1 MKYIYLLFSVLT
13 VVSCM
18 NNKQPDLKVIE
29 IPAGLDPLVGLY
41 TAKETAEIIKSD
53 VTFGVRGNCG
63 MCKSTIESAT
73 MSIEGVDTASWSTES
88 KMISINVSTE
98 INDQFINDIHN
109 AIAKSGYDT
118 ELSTSVDE
126 DYDKLPM
133 CCKYNREMVIA
144 SNDTE

>member
-18 NNKQPDLKVIE
+18 NNKQPEVKVIE
-29 IPAGLDPLVGLY
+29 VPA
-41 TAKETAEIIKSD
+41 TKTAEIIKSD

-98 INDQFINDIHN
+98 INDQLINDIHN

-118 ELSTSVDE
+118 ELSTAVDE

>member
-18 NNKQPDLKVIE
+18 NNKQPEVKVIKV
-29 IPAGLDPLVGLY
+29 PA
-41 TAKETAEIIKSD
+41 TKTAEIIKSD

-73 MSIEGVDTASWSTES
+73 MSIEGVDTATWSTES

-98 INDQFINDIHN
+98 INDQLINDIHN

-118 ELSTSVDE
+118 ELSTAVDE

>member
-18 NNKQPDLKVIE
+18 NNKQPEVKVIE
-29 IPAGLDPLVGLY
+29 VPV
-41 TAKETAEIIKSD
+41 TKTAEIIKSD

-73 MSIEGVDTASWSTES
+73 MSVEGVDTASWSTES

-118 ELSTSVDE
+118 ELSTALDE

-133 CCKYNREMVIA
+133 CCKYNREMDIP
-144 SNDTE
+144 SNDIKD

>member
-18 NNKQPDLKVIE
+18 NNKQPEVKVIE
-29 IPAGLDPLVGLY
+29 VPA
-41 TAKETAEIIKSD
+41 TKTTEIIKSD

-73 MSIEGVDTASWSTES
+73 MSVEGVDTASWSTES

-118 ELSTSVDE
+118 ELSTALDE

-133 CCKYNREMVIA
+133 CCKYNREMDIP
-144 SNDTE
+144 SNDIK

>member
-1 MKYIYLLFSVLT
+1 MKTIYLLFSVLT

-18 NNKQPDLKVIE
+18 NNKQPEVKVIE
-29 IPAGLDPLVGLY
+29 VPA
-41 TAKETAEIIKSD
+41 TKTAEIIKSD

-73 MSIEGVDTASWSTES
+73 MSIEGVDTATWSTES

-98 INDQFINDIHN
+98 INDQLINDIHN

-118 ELSTSVDE
+118 ELSTAVDE

-133 CCKYNREMVIA
+133 CCKYDREMVIA

>member
-1 MKYIYLLFSVLT
+1 MKYIYLLFSVLI

-18 NNKQPDLKVIE
+18 NNKQPEVKVIE
-29 IPAGLDPLVGLY
+29 VPAI
-41 TAKETAEIIKSD
+41 KTAEIIKSD

-88 KMISINVSTE
+88 KMISIKVSSE

-118 ELSTSVDE
+118 ELSTALFE

-144 SNDTE
+144 SKDIEQ

>member
-18 NNKQPDLKVIE
+18 NNKQPEVKVIE
-29 IPAGLDPLVGLY
+29 VPA
-41 TAKETAEIIKSD
+41 TKTAEIIKSD

-88 KMISINVSTE
+88 KMISINITSE

-118 ELSTSVDE
+118 ELSTALDE

-133 CCKYNREMVIA
+133 CCKYNREMVIS

>member
-18 NNKQPDLKVIE
+18 NNKQPEVKVIE
-29 IPAGLDPLVGLY
+29 VPA
-41 TAKETAEIIKSD
+41 TKTAEIIKSD

-73 MSIEGVDTASWSTES
+73 MSVEGVDTASWSTES

-118 ELSTSVDE
+118 ELSTALDE

-133 CCKYNREMVIA
+133 CCKYNREMVIT
-144 SNDTE
+144 SNDIK

>member
-18 NNKQPDLKVIE
+18 NNKQPEVKVIE
-29 IPAGLDPLVGLY
+29 VPA
-41 TAKETAEIIKSD
+41 TKTAEIIKSD

-88 KMISINVSTE
+88 KMISINIRQKSTTNLLM
-98 INDQFINDIHN
+98 I
-109 AIAKSGYDT
+109 YT
-118 ELSTSVDE
+118 ML
-126 DYDKLPM
+126 
-133 CCKYNREMVIA
+133 
-144 SNDTE
+144 

>member
-18 NNKQPDLKVIE
+18 NNKQPEVKVIE
-29 IPAGLDPLVGLY
+29 VPA
-41 TAKETAEIIKSD
+41 TKTAEIIKSD

-98 INDQFINDIHN
+98 INDQLINDIHN

-118 ELSTSVDE
+118 ELSTAVDE

-133 CCKYNREMVIA
+133 CCKYDREMVIA

>member
-1 MKYIYLLFSVLT
+1 MKFIYLLFSVLT

-18 NNKQPDLKVIE
+18 NNKQPEVKVIE
-29 IPAGLDPLVGLY
+29 VPA
-41 TAKETAEIIKSD
+41 TKTAEIIKSD

-118 ELSTSVDE
+118 ELSTAVDE

-133 CCKYNREMVIA
+133 CCKYDREMVIA

>member
-1 MKYIYLLFSVLT
+1 MKYIYLLISVLT

-18 NNKQPDLKVIE
+18 NNKQPEVKVIE
-29 IPAGLDPLVGLY
+29 VPA
-41 TAKETAEIIKSD
+41 TKTAEIIKSD

-118 ELSTSVDE
+118 ELSTALDE

-133 CCKYNREMVIA
+133 CCKYNRDMVIA
-144 SNDTE
+144 SNDIK

>member
-18 NNKQPDLKVIE
+18 NNKQPEVKVIE
-29 IPAGLDPLVGLY
+29 VPV
-41 TAKETAEIIKSD
+41 TKTAEIIKSD

-73 MSIEGVDTASWSTES
+73 MSVEGVDTASWSTES

-118 ELSTSVDE
+118 ELSTALDE

-133 CCKYNREMVIA
+133 CCKYNREMDIS
-144 SNDTE
+144 SNDIK

>member
-1 MKYIYLLFSVLT
+1 MKTIYLLFSVLT
-13 VVSCM
+13 VVSWI
-18 NNKQPDLKVIE
+18 NNKKPEVKVIE
-29 IPAGLDPLVGLY
+29 VPA
-41 TAKETAEIIKSD
+41 TKTAEIIKSD

-118 ELSTSVDE
+118 ELNTAVDE

>member
-1 MKYIYLLFSVLT
+1 MKSIYLLFSVLS

-18 NNKQPDLKVIE
+18 NNKQPEVKVIG
-29 IPAGLDPLVGLY
+29 IPAV
-41 TAKETAEIIKSD
+41 ETAEIITSD
-53 VTFGVRGNCG
+53 LTFGVRGNCG

-88 KMISINVSTE
+88 KMISINITSE

-118 ELSTSVDE
+118 ELSTALDE

-133 CCKYNREMVIA
+133 CCKYNREMVIS

>member
-1 MKYIYLLFSVLT
+1 MKTIYLLFSVLT

-18 NNKQPDLKVIE
+18 NNKQPEVKVIE
-29 IPAGLDPLVGLY
+29 VPA
-41 TAKETAEIIKSD
+41 TKTAEIIKSD
-53 VTFGVRGNCG
+53 LTFGVRGNCG

-98 INDQFINDIHN
+98 INDQLINDIHN

-118 ELSTSVDE
+118 ELSTAVDE

>member
-1 MKYIYLLFSVLT
+1 MKFIYLLFSVLT
-13 VVSCM
+13 IVSCM
-18 NNKQPDLKVIE
+18 NNKQPEVKVVE
-29 IPAGLDPLVGLY
+29 VS
-41 TAKETAEIIKSD
+41 TTKTAEIIKGD

-73 MSIEGVDTASWSTES
+73 MSIEGVDTATWSTES
-88 KMISINVSTE
+88 KMLSINVSTE

-118 ELSTSVDE
+118 ELSTSLDE

-144 SNDTE
+144 SNDTK

>member
-18 NNKQPDLKVIE
+18 NNKQPEVKVIE
-29 IPAGLDPLVGLY
+29 VPA
-41 TAKETAEIIKSD
+41 TKTAEIIKSD

-98 INDQFINDIHN
+98 INDQLINDIHN

-118 ELSTSVDE
+118 ELSTAVDE

-133 CCKYNREMVIA
+133 CCKYDREMVIA
-144 SNDTE
+144 SNDNE

>member
-1 MKYIYLLFSVLT
+1 MKFIYLLFSVLT
-13 VVSCM
+13 IVSCM
-18 NNKQPDLKVIE
+18 NNKQPEVKVVE
-29 IPAGLDPLVGLY
+29 VS
-41 TAKETAEIIKSD
+41 TTKTAEIIKSD

-88 KMISINVSTE
+88 KMLSINVSTE

-118 ELSTSVDE
+118 ELSIALDE

-133 CCKYNREMVIA
+133 CCKYNREMVIT

>member
-1 MKYIYLLFSVLT
+1 MKTIYLLFSVLT

-18 NNKQPDLKVIE
+18 NNKQPEVKVIE
-29 IPAGLDPLVGLY
+29 VPA
-41 TAKETAEIIKSD
+41 TKTAEINKSD
-53 VTFGVRGNCG
+53 LTFGVRGNCG

-73 MSIEGVDTASWSTES
+73 MSIEGVDTATWSTES
-88 KMISINVSTE
+88 KMISINVSSE
-98 INDQFINDIHN
+98 INDQLINDIHN

-118 ELSTSVDE
+118 ELSTAMDE

>member
-18 NNKQPDLKVIE
+18 NNKQPEVKVIE
-29 IPAGLDPLVGLY
+29 VPA
-41 TAKETAEIIKSD
+41 TKTAEIIKSD

-73 MSIEGVDTASWSTES
+73 MSVEGVDTASWSTES

-118 ELSTSVDE
+118 ELSTALDE

-133 CCKYNREMVIA
+133 CCKYNREMVIS
-144 SNDTE
+144 SNDIK

>member
-1 MKYIYLLFSVLT
+1 MKTIYLLFSVLT

-18 NNKQPDLKVIE
+18 NNKQPEVKVIE
-29 IPAGLDPLVGLY
+29 VPA
-41 TAKETAEIIKSD
+41 TKTAEIIKSD
-53 VTFGVRGNCG
+53 LTFGVRGNCG

-118 ELSTSVDE
+118 ELSTAVDE
-126 DYDKLPM
+126 DYDKLT
-133 CCKYNREMVIA
+133 YVL
-144 SNDTE
+144 

>member
-18 NNKQPDLKVIE
+18 NNKQPEVKVIE
-29 IPAGLDPLVGLY
+29 VPA
-41 TAKETAEIIKSD
+41 TKTAEIIKSD

-73 MSIEGVDTASWSTES
+73 MSIEGVDTATWSTES
-88 KMISINVSTE
+88 KMISINISTE

-118 ELSTSVDE
+118 ELSTALDK

-144 SNDTE
+144 SNDSE

>member
-18 NNKQPDLKVIE
+18 NNKQPEVKVIE
-29 IPAGLDPLVGLY
+29 VPV
-41 TAKETAEIIKSD
+41 TKTAEIIKSD

-73 MSIEGVDTASWSTES
+73 MSVEGVDTASWSTES

-118 ELSTSVDE
+118 ELSTALDE

-133 CCKYNREMVIA
+133 CCKYNREMDIP
-144 SNDTE
+144 SNDIK

>member
-1 MKYIYLLFSVLT
+1 MKYIFLLFSVLT

-18 NNKQPDLKVIE
+18 NNKQPEVKVIE
-29 IPAGLDPLVGLY
+29 VPA
-41 TAKETAEIIKSD
+41 TKTAEIIKSD

-73 MSIEGVDTASWSTES
+73 MSVEGVDTASWSTES

-118 ELSTSVDE
+118 ELSTALEV

-144 SNDTE
+144 SNDIK

>member
-1 MKYIYLLFSVLT
+1 MKFIYLLFSVLT

-18 NNKQPDLKVIE
+18 NNKQPEVKVIE
-29 IPAGLDPLVGLY
+29 VPA
-41 TAKETAEIIKSD
+41 TKTAEIIKSD

-118 ELSTSVDE
+118 ELSTALIE

-133 CCKYNREMVIA
+133 CCKYNREMVLT

>member
-1 MKYIYLLFSVLT
+1 MKYIYLLFIVFT
-13 VVSCM
+13 VISCM
-18 NNKQPDLKVIE
+18 NNKQPEVKVIE
-29 IPAGLDPLVGLY
+29 VPA
-41 TAKETAEIIKSD
+41 TKTAEIIKSD
-53 VTFGVRGNCG
+53 ITFGVRGNCG

-88 KMISINVSTE
+88 KMISINVSAE
-98 INDQFINDIHN
+98 INDQFIIDIHN

-118 ELSTSVDE
+118 ELSTAVDE

-133 CCKYNREMVIA
+133 CCKYNREMFIA

>member
-18 NNKQPDLKVIE
+18 NNKQPEVKVIE
-29 IPAGLDPLVGLY
+29 VPA
-41 TAKETAEIIKSD
+41 TKTAEIIKSD

-73 MSIEGVDTASWSTES
+73 MSVEGVDTASWSTES

-118 ELSTSVDE
+118 ELSTALDE
-126 DYDKLPM
+126 DYYKLPM
-133 CCKYNREMVIA
+133 CCKYNREMDIP
-144 SNDTE
+144 SNDIK

>member
-1 MKYIYLLFSVLT
+1 MKYIYLLFSVFT
-13 VVSCM
+13 VISCM
-18 NNKQPDLKVIE
+18 NNKQPEVKVIE
-29 IPAGLDPLVGLY
+29 VPA
-41 TAKETAEIIKSD
+41 TKTAEIIKSD

-73 MSIEGVDTASWSTES
+73 MSVEGVDTASWSMES

-118 ELSTSVDE
+118 ELSTAVDE

>member
-1 MKYIYLLFSVLT
+1 MKTIYLLFSVLT

-18 NNKQPDLKVIE
+18 NNKQPEVKVIE
-29 IPAGLDPLVGLY
+29 VPA
-41 TAKETAEIIKSD
+41 TKTAEIIKSD
-53 VTFGVRGNCG
+53 LTFGVRGNCG

-118 ELSTSVDE
+118 ELSTAVDE

-133 CCKYNREMVIA
+133 CCKYNRDMVIA
-144 SNDTE
+144 SNETE

>member
-1 MKYIYLLFSVLT
+1 MKSIYLLFSVLT

-18 NNKQPDLKVIE
+18 NNKQPEVKVIG
-29 IPAGLDPLVGLY
+29 IPA
-41 TAKETAEIIKSD
+41 AETAEIITSD
-53 VTFGVRGNCG
+53 LTFGVRGNCG

-88 KMISINVSTE
+88 KMISINLTSE

-118 ELSTSVDE
+118 ELSTALDE

-133 CCKYNREMVIA
+133 CCKYNREMVIS

>member
-1 MKYIYLLFSVLT
+1 MKYIYLLFSVFT
-13 VVSCM
+13 VISCM
-18 NNKQPDLKVIE
+18 NNKQPEVKVIE
-29 IPAGLDPLVGLY
+29 VPA
-41 TAKETAEIIKSD
+41 TKTAEIIKSD

-98 INDQFINDIHN
+98 ITDQFINDIHN

-118 ELSTSVDE
+118 ELSTAVDE

-144 SNDTE
+144 SNDVK

>member
-18 NNKQPDLKVIE
+18 NNKQPEVKVIE
-29 IPAGLDPLVGLY
+29 VPA
-41 TAKETAEIIKSD
+41 TKTAEIIKSD

-118 ELSTSVDE
+118 ELSTALDE

>member
-18 NNKQPDLKVIE
+18 NNKQPEVKVIE
-29 IPAGLDPLVGLY
+29 VSAS
-41 TAKETAEIIKSD
+41 KTAEIIKSD

-73 MSIEGVDTASWSTES
+73 MSIEGVDTATWSTES

-98 INDQFINDIHN
+98 INDQLINDIHN

-118 ELSTSVDE
+118 ELSTAVDE

-133 CCKYNREMVIA
+133 CCKYDREMVIA
-144 SNDTE
+144 SNDTD

>member
-1 MKYIYLLFSVLT
+1 MKSIYLLFSVLS

-18 NNKQPDLKVIE
+18 NNKQPEVKVIG
-29 IPAGLDPLVGLY
+29 IPAV
-41 TAKETAEIIKSD
+41 ETAEIITSD
-53 VTFGVRGNCG
+53 LTFGVRGNCG

-88 KMISINVSTE
+88 KMISINITSE

-118 ELSTSVDE
+118 ELSTALDE

-133 CCKYNREMVIA
+133 CCKYNREMFIS